1 MYCAEEAIRAP
12 TVARFHWLKSRPEDR
27 LFTRDR
33 RNSSWYDR
41 PEMAN
46 KKQRKKKKKKK
57 QAQASTGK
65 RRRMSM
71 GQIAF
76 VIFAVLLVTSFL
88 VSLIAQGF

>member
-1 MYCAEEAIRAP
+1 MRRKRS
-12 TVARFHWLKSRPEDR
+12 ARRR
-27 LFTRDR
+27 LCGSTGLDHVRVTLVKLALAVD
-33 RNSSWYDR
+33 SPWYDR

-46 KKQRKKKKKKK
+46 KKKRKKKKKKQ

-71 GQIAF
+71 SQIAF
-76 VIFAVLLVTSFL
+76 VIFAVLIVTSFL

>member
-1 MYCAEEAIRAP
+1 MWRKRS
-12 TVARFHWLKSRPEDR
+12 ARRR
-27 LFTRDR
+27 LCGSIGLDHVQITLVKLALAVD
-33 RNSSWYDR
+33 SPWYDR

-46 KKQRKKKKKKK
+46 KKKRKKKKKQ

-71 GQIAF
+71 SQIAF
-76 VIFAVLLVTSFL
+76 VIFAVLIVTSFL

>member
-1 MYCAEEAIRAP
+1 
-12 TVARFHWLKSRPEDR
+12 
-27 LFTRDR
+27 
-33 RNSSWYDR
+33 
-41 PEMAN
+41 MAN
-46 KKQRKKKKKKK
+46 KKKRKKKKKKQ

-76 VIFAVLLVTSFL
+76 VIFALLIVTSFL